1 MTAYTMGMSF
11 TELEPVFADE
21 YKKVPTDEIGF

>member
-1 MTAYTMGMSF
+1 MTAYTMSMQF

-21 YKKVPTDEIGF
+21 YKKVSIDEIGF